1 MGPKP
6 HSRRCY
12 ILYII
17 GMRNC
22 VSILRKSIILS
33 VLPLFTAAAYAQAP
47 ALDDLLSYQGETAIE
62 IPAAIPALVETY
74 PDLEQDR
81 KPAKLI
87 SNSGGARVIGGVR
100 FERDAQT
107 NTYAWRDLSIE
118 DDKLEEVYFGYRSG
132 GTGHNFLLFTFKDG
146 AKSDGR
152 AVRGFVAEVLP
163 WKKKGEEFE
172 PFTAGIS
179 GKYDLVWNVVSWESF
194 LESSIVKS
202 KLAVDVYPL
211 KVSREEK
218 LRLLDE
224 AVKESTRDYAGEK
237 YHTFFNSC
245 SSNALK
251 VFSRATG
258 HHLLVGRLL
267 PSVVIKHL
275 KLRGFLGARE
285 RNDASNWKP

>member
-1 MGPKP
+1 
-6 HSRRCY
+6 
-12 ILYII
+12 
-17 GMRNC
+17 MRYC
-22 VSILRKSIILS
+22 VCLLRKIIILS

-47 ALDDLLSYQGETAIE
+47 ALDELLSYPGEATLE
-62 IPAAIPALVETY
+62 IPAAVPALVETY

-81 KPAKLI
+81 KPARQI
-87 SNSGGARVIGGVR
+87 SNAGGVRLLGGVR
-100 FERDAQT
+100 FERDPQA
-107 NTYAWRDLSIE
+107 NTYAWRDLSVE

-146 AKSDGR
+146 AKSDGKT
-152 AVRGFVAEVLP
+152 VRGFVAEVLP

-179 GKYDLVWNVVSWESF
+179 GKYDLVWNVVSWDSF

-258 HHLLVGRLL
+258 HRLVVGRLL

-275 KLRGFLGARE
+275 SLRGFLGARQ
-285 RNDASNWKP
+285 RHDASNWQP

>member
-1 MGPKP
+1 
-6 HSRRCY
+6 
-12 ILYII
+12 
-17 GMRNC
+17 MRYC
-22 VSILRKSIILS
+22 VLILRKIIILS
-33 VLPLFTAAAYAQAP
+33 VLPLFTVAAYAQAP
-47 ALDDLLSYQGETAIE
+47 ALGELLSCQGEAALE
-62 IPAAIPALVETY
+62 IPAAIPTLVETY

-81 KPAKLI
+81 KPARQI
-87 SNSGGARVIGGVR
+87 SNAGGVRLLGGVR

-107 NTYAWRDLSIE
+107 NTYAWRDLSVE
-118 DDKLEEVYFGYRSG
+118 DAKLEEVYFGYRSG

-172 PFTAGIS
+172 PFTAGIT
-179 GKYDLVWNVVSWESF
+179 GKYDLVWNVVVWESF

-224 AVKESTRDYAGEK
+224 AVKESTRNYAGEK

-258 HHLLVGRLL
+258 HHLLVGRML
-267 PSVVIKHL
+267 PAVVIRHL
-275 KLRGFLGARE
+275 KLRGFLGARQ
-285 RNDASNWKP
+285 RHDAANWWP